1 MEANFKASDAN
12 HIARRYLDQILIEMR
27 MIDSVKADTTFEL
40 FGKTFSGPI
49 MTPAFSHLHKVG
61 EDGLTQMEEYAVS
74 ANELNLVNFVG
85 MEPNDLFEKIIKLC
99 PNTIRI
105 IKPYENKNLIY
116 DEMNQAIELGAL
128 AVGMDIDHVF
138 HGDGEYDTVDDIP
151 MGPVTV
157 EDLREYVK
165 ASPVPFV
172 AKGVLSVTDAIKCRD
187 AGCAAI
193 IVSHHHGRVPF
204 GIPPLQILPEI
215 KKAVGDSMKIF
226 VDCSIADG
234 YDAFKAIALGADAV
248 CTGNAIL
255 GALAKEG
262 SEGVTKKLAEMNRML
277 MNMMEYT
284 NCPTLDRITADV
296 LHIPSF

>member
-1 MEANFKASDAN
+1 MEPNFKASDAN
-12 HIARRYLDQILIEMR
+12 RITRRYLDQILVEMR
-27 MIDSVKADTTFEL
+27 IIDSVKADTTFEL
-40 FGKTFSGPI
+40 FGKTFSSPI
-49 MTPAFSHLHKVG
+49 MLPAFSHLHKVG

-74 ANELNLVNFVG
+74 ANERNMVNFVG
-85 MEPNDLFEKIIKLC
+85 MEPDDLFEKIIKLC

-105 IKPYENKNLIY
+105 IKPYADHQKVY
-116 DEMNQAIELGAL
+116 DEMKFGIEKGAI

-157 EDLREYVK
+157 EDLKAYVQA
-165 ASPVPFV
+165 ASVPFI
-172 AKGVLSVTDAIKCRD
+172 AKGVLSVTDAVKCRD

-204 GIPPLQILPEI
+204 GVPPLQILPEI

-262 SEGVTKKLAEMNRML
+262 SAGVSKKLEEMNRQL
-277 MNMMEYT
+277 MDLMEYT
-284 NCPTLDRITADV
+284 NAPTLDRITADV